1 MMQPTRTSKP
11 KSSLL
16 LFANMLS
23 AVAAILAAPLIAQEV
38 HGRAVSYLSASF
50 DATIAN
56 VGAWAIVAL
65 LIGCCYSGLST
76 ALQILAFKLA
86 QPRRN
91 DF

>member
-1 MMQPTRTSKP
+1 MMQSTRSSKP

-23 AVAAILAAPLIAQEV
+23 AVAAILAAPLITQAV
-38 HGRAVSYLSASF
+38 HGRAVAYLNSSL
-50 DATIAN
+50 DATIAS

-86 QPRRN
+86 QPRREH
-91 DF
+91 F